1 MTSAQSYSFSTY
13 VEQGGK
19 GYLSLVYIQIPHEIA
34 LGLSHSFPCRVIC
47 TMKGFSFHAGVV
59 KRGLDGF
66 VIQMGKKT
74 VKSSKLEIG
83 QAVEVKLELDTTEY
97 GYELPEEMQ
106 ELLFQDDVGRDNWK
120 ALNPGHK
127 RSFLYYICSTKNP
140 ELRLKRSI
148 LILQRAAEIRAERL
162 KKENSKKRD

>member
-1 MTSAQSYSFSTY
+1 MASAQSYSFSTY
-13 VEQGGK
+13 VEQGDK

-34 LGLSHSFPCRVIC
+34 LGLSQSFPCRVIC
-47 TMKGFSFHAGVV
+47 TMNGFSFHAGIV

-66 VIQMGKKT
+66 IIQMGKKSA
-74 VKSSKLEIG
+74 KNSKLEVG
-83 QAVEVKLELDTTEY
+83 QQVEVKLEPDTTEY

-106 ELLFQDDVGRDNWK
+106 ELLLQDDIGRYNWE

-127 RSFLYYICSTKNP
+127 RSLLHYVCSTKNP

-162 KKENSKKRD
+162 KKENSKKID

>member
-1 MTSAQSYSFSTY
+1 MALAQSYSFSTY
-13 VEQGGK
+13 VEQGDK

-34 LGLSHSFPCRVIC
+34 LGLSQSFPCRVIC
-47 TMKGFSFHAGVV
+47 TMNGFSFHAGIV

-66 VIQMGKKT
+66 IIQMGKKS
-74 VKSSKLEIG
+74 VKSSKLEVG
-83 QAVEVKLELDTTEY
+83 QQVEVKLAPDTTEY

-106 ELLFQDDVGRDNWK
+106 ELLLQDDIGRDNWE

-127 RSFLYYICSTKNP
+127 RSLLHFVCSTKNP